1 MLYSGMS
8 SLEIGGRLV
17 FFTYSMNPVEAEAV
31 AYAVIMQQRGIH
43 FRLGF
48 SVIVSIVTSIVLVS
62 SQKKKTVTQPTQKVP
77 VS

>member
-43 FRLGF
+43 FNTLALLEHLESHFQGISLLVREN
-48 SVIVSIVTSIVLVS
+48 VT
-62 SQKKKTVTQPTQKVP
+62 
-77 VS
+77 